1 MPGTLTSEEQEKARA
16 EAREELLEEHQRL
29 MQEYETRRDRS
40 RSRSTARHNS
50 KKDERLAQVREDAR
64 LAFYE
69 EHGYQ
74 CYVNSRGQELW
85 LPAEEYEWRMRVR
98 RQQKRRGKTKTKQ
111 HRMVFIYAIFV
122 GIAVLAGLVV
132 LQRSL

>member
-1 MPGTLTSEEQEKARA
+1 MPESLTAEEQQRARN
-16 EAREELLEEHQRL
+16 EARDELLVEHDRL
-29 MQEYETRRDRS
+29 MQEYEVRRARS
-40 RSRSTARHNS
+40 KRRSTARHNS
-50 KKDERLAQVREDAR
+50 KKDERLAQVREEAR
-64 LAFYE
+64 LAFYD

-98 RQQKRRGKTKTKQ
+98 RQQKRRGNTKTKQ
-111 HRMVFIYAIFV
+111 QRMVFVYAIFV
-122 GIAVLAGLVV
+122 GIAVLAGLVL